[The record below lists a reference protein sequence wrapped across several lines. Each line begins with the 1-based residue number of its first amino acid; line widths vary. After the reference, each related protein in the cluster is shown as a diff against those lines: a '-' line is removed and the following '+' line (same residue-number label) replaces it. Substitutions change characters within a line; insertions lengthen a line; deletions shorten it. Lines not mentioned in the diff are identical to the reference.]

1 MFFSALQILRRGP
14 TSVDLLVLSE
24 IYLNPFY
31 FATLD
36 IVGWAPA
43 WQDRSV
49 PEVGQKAMGDGGGRR
64 GAPKLMDTCTLH
76 LVLFNQ
82 FSFAHSRQLINGPTV
97 KTQQQGNLRNSRTNS
112 CAMLGIK

>member
-14 TSVDLLVLSE
+14 TSVDLLVLRE
-24 IYLNPFY
+24 NLDPFY

-36 IVGWAPA
+36 IVGWALV

-49 PEVGQKAMGDGGGRR
+49 PEVGQKAMGDGGRRR

-82 FSFAHSRQLINGPTV
+82 FSFAQ
-97 KTQQQGNLRNSRTNS
+97 
-112 CAMLGIK
+112 

>member
-49 PEVGQKAMGDGGGRR
+49 PEVGQKGMGDGGRRR
-64 GAPKLMDTCTLH
+64 GGGSQTDGYLYTSPSAFQS
-76 LVLFNQ
+76 V
-82 FSFAHSRQLINGPTV
+82 
-97 KTQQQGNLRNSRTNS
+97 
-112 CAMLGIK
+112 

>member
-1 MFFSALQILRRGP
+1 MFFSALQILRWGP
-14 TSVDLLVLSE
+14 TSVDLLVLRE
-24 IYLNPFY
+24 NLDPFY

-36 IVGWAPA
+36 IVGWALV

-49 PEVGQKAMGDGGGRR
+49 PEVGQKAMGDGGRRR

-82 FSFAHSRQLINGPTV
+82 FSFVQ
-97 KTQQQGNLRNSRTNS
+97 
-112 CAMLGIK
+112 

>member
-36 IVGWAPA
+36 IVGWALV
-43 WQDRSV
+43 WQDRCV

-82 FSFAHSRQLINGPTV
+82 FSFSQ
-97 KTQQQGNLRNSRTNS
+97 
-112 CAMLGIK
+112 

>member
-14 TSVDLLVLSE
+14 TSVDLLVLSKN
-24 IYLNPFY
+24 LDPFY

-49 PEVGQKAMGDGGGRR
+49 PEVGQKAMGDGGRRR

-82 FSFAHSRQLINGPTV
+82 FSFVQ
-97 KTQQQGNLRNSRTNS
+97 
-112 CAMLGIK
+112 

>member
-24 IYLNPFY
+24 NLAPFY

-43 WQDRSV
+43 WQDRPV
-49 PEVGQKAMGDGGGRR
+49 PEVGQKGMGDGGGL
-64 GAPKLMDTCTLH
+64 P
-76 LVLFNQ
+76 N
-82 FSFAHSRQLINGPTV
+82 
-97 KTQQQGNLRNSRTNS
+97 
-112 CAMLGIK
+112 